1 MQKEEKNQAGKDS
14 EKKEAPQT
22 EQRLEPETEYT
33 PPRFMELVLSVG
45 AGALQ
50 ALGVGLESTDEK
62 TPPNLD
68 LAKYSIDLLELLE
81 DKTKGNLEDEE
92 ERFLK
97 EMLHQ
102 LRLKYL
108 EVANKTKEA

>member
-1 MQKEEKNQAGKDS
+1 VQEEETKETGMDPENKDT
-14 EKKEAPQT
+14 PHTGQ
-22 EQRLEPETEYT
+22 QPESKPEYT

-50 ALGVGLESTDEK
+50 ALGMGLESGGKESE
-62 TPPNLD
+62 PNLD
-68 LAKYSIDLLELLE
+68 LARYSIDLLELLE
-81 DKTKGNLEDEE
+81 GKTKGNLEEEE
-92 ERFLK
+92 ERFLT